1 VRSIRISLVEQINPL
16 CVPRVQSTIMTA
28 LSFMP
33 RASTRGLVFNF
44 CLISSRG
51 ATIPEAMSL
60 ALIVLVATVSLS
72 ACARI
77 NSPEPPEFTGAA
89 REAPN
94 WVEGTVVA
102 QNAKSIVMRAN
113 EDGRLYRIDVATVDF
128 ADCRIDCLRVV
139 HKLDSIGPADK
150 LCIGFVRIESGV
162 QVGKVWVNRY
172 ACPGPVIPP

>member
-1 VRSIRISLVEQINPL
+1 
-16 CVPRVQSTIMTA
+16 
-28 LSFMP
+28 
-33 RASTRGLVFNF
+33 
-44 CLISSRG
+44 
-51 ATIPEAMSL
+51 MSL
-60 ALIVLVATVSLS
+60 ALIALVATVLLT
-72 ACARI
+72 ACGRFS
-77 NSPEPPEFTGAA
+77 SPEPPEFTGAA

-94 WVEGTVVA
+94 WVEGSVVA
-102 QNAKSIVMRAN
+102 QNANRIVMRAN

-139 HKLDSIGPADK
+139 HKLDRIRPADK